1 MTVSQLPLV
10 FERRQFSEWR
20 RRWLVS
26 ELAAFGSILSPE
38 FGPSSDVDL
47 LVAFEPDAAWS
58 LIDHERMEQE
68 LTEIIGR
75 PVDLVSRSGI
85 ERSANWIRRHE
96 ILATAMPLDVEG

>member
-20 RRWLVS
+20 RRWHIS
-26 ELAAFGSILSPE
+26 ELAAFGSILRPE

-75 PVDLVSRSGI
+75 PVDLVNRAGI

-96 ILATAMPLDVEG
+96 ILATATPLDVDG